1 MLNSFISTLPQ
12 IASQLFTAD
21 VLLALL
27 IGVVGGMVIGALPG
41 LSATMGIALMIPFTY
56 GMTPIASIAM
66 LMSIYTSAITG
77 GSISAILIH
86 TPGTPSSAAT
96 AIDGYQLTLQG
107 KGLQALGVAIIS
119 STIGGLISAV
129 ALLFLSPLLASVS
142 LKFGAPEYFLLACF
156 GLSLIASLAS
166 DSPVKG
172 FAAGFFGLIICTIG
186 IDNDSAFPRFT
197 FNSLHLMGGIPA
209 VPALIGLF
217 SIPQVFNLISKAIE
231 ISKSNEKAIV
241 GEIKG
246 SILPPWEELK
256 PLIPTVLRSAILGIG
271 VGILPGAGG
280 DIGSWVGYNEAKR
293 FSKHKELFGK
303 GSFEGVCASE
313 TANNAVTGG
322 AMIPML
328 TLGIPGSA
336 AAAVIMGGLMVQGMT
351 PGAEL
356 FTEKATVTYTI
367 IFGFILAN
375 LFMGIVGLIIS
386 RYVVGVTKVPP
397 GVLCPII
404 VVLSVVG
411 SYAISQTMYNV
422 VIMVVF
428 GFIGYFMRRAK
439 FPASAT
445 VLGMLLGSM
454 AETGMR
460 QSIVMAKGHLLQY
473 YLTRPLCLA
482 LIALIII
489 GVMLPVAM
497 EKQKQK
503 KQLIVNGGK

>member
-1 MLNSFISTLPQ
+1 
-12 IASQLFTAD
+12 
-21 VLLALL
+21 
-27 IGVVGGMVIGALPG
+27 
-41 LSATMGIALMIPFTY
+41 MIPFTY

-107 KGLQALGVAIIS
+107 KGLQALGVAILS
-119 STIGGLISAV
+119 SMTGGLFSAI

-142 LKFGAPEYFLLACF
+142 LKFGAPEYFLLAVF
-156 GLSLIASLAS
+156 GLSLIAGLAS
-166 DSPVKG
+166 DSPIKG
-172 FAAGFFGLIICTIG
+172 FAAGCFGLIICTIG

-197 FNSLHLMGGIPA
+197 FDSLHLMGGIPA

-217 SIPQVFNLISKAIE
+217 SIPQVLNLIGKAIE
-231 ISKSNEKAIV
+231 QARSKEKAVI

-246 SILPPWEELK
+246 RVLPPWQELR
-256 PLIPTVLRSAILGIG
+256 PLIPTILRSSVLGLG

-303 GSFEGVCASE
+303 GSLEGVCASE
-313 TANNAVTGG
+313 AANNAVTGG

-356 FTEKATVTYTI
+356 FTTKATITYTI
-367 IFGFILAN
+367 IFGFVLAN
-375 LFMGIVGLIIS
+375 IFMGIVGLAIS

-411 SYAISQTMYNV
+411 AYAISQSMYNV
-422 VIMVVF
+422 IVMLVF

-460 QSIVMAKGHLLQY
+460 QSIVMSKGHLLRY
-473 YLTRPLCLA
+473 YLTRPLCLV
-482 LIALIII
+482 LIALILLGILLPII
-489 GVMLPVAM
+489 M
-497 EKQKQK
+497 EKRKQK
-503 KQLIVNGGK
+503 KQQPNLSGRQ